1 MKELVQIQASL
12 NAPKD
17 KHNKFANFDYR
28 SAEDILGAV
37 KPLLKETGC
46 SLTLTDDIVLVGDR
60 YYIKSTA
67 TLTNGT
73 GEKEVT
79 TGYAREAEV
88 KKGSD
93 DAQITGACSS
103 YARKYALCGLFAID
117 DSKAD
122 PDNGDNTKRGTSEDP
137 SKRTKTTATAAAA
150 ATPATTAAP
159 KAAAKEEKEKPLIQ
173 DGNALWAKAI
183 EFCVKNNRKAADLRR
198 SYTISDAD
206 MLKLQEIID
215 FQKEYI
221 GN

>member
-1 MKELVQIQASL
+1 MKELVQIQTSL
-12 NAPKD
+12 SAPKD
-17 KHNKFANFDYR
+17 KRNKFANYDYR

-46 SLTLTDDIVLVGDR
+46 TLTLTDDIVLIGDR
-60 YYIKSTA
+60 YYIKATA
-67 TLTNGT
+67 TLLNGA

-122 PDNGDNTKRGTSEDP
+122 PDNDDNTKRGTPEDP
-137 SKRTKTTATAAAA
+137 SKRKQTTASA
-150 ATPATTAAP
+150 PASKPA
-159 KAAAKEEKEKPLIQ
+159 EKEKPLIQ
-173 DGNALWAKAI
+173 EGNPLWLKAI
-183 EFCVKNNRKAADLRR
+183 EYCTKNKRKAADLRK

-206 MLKLQEIID
+206 IVKMQEIID
-215 FQKEYI
+215 FQRDIQGE
-221 GN
+221 